1 MAGKIPR
8 EFIQELI
15 ARIDLVDVV
24 DARVPLRQ
32 VGSNFTA
39 RCPFHNEKTPSFT
52 VSRDKQF
59 YHCFGCGAHGNVIDF
74 LMGYDHL
81 TFVEAVE
88 SLAALAGL
96 KIPEEAQR
104 AAAES
109 GVKMANAIRVTGC
122 FSVLRAS
129 AQSPPCSST
138 TVAYLKD
145 RGSVASLSR
154 YRLGYAP
161 PGWQIYHQSFRR
173 SFNARDSGSKDKV

>member
-109 GVKMANAIRVTGC
+109 GVKMANAIYELQDAVSRFYAHQLKVHPAAP
-122 FSVLRAS
+122 RA
-129 AQSPPCSST
+129 
-138 TVAYLKD
+138 VAYLKD
-145 RGSVASLSR
+145 RGVS
-154 YRLGYAP
+154 
-161 PGWQIYHQSFRR
+161 
-173 SFNARDSGSKDKV
+173 